1 MSVGLDEEK
10 VTLSNDW
17 KPHVFRKT
25 IRSVGGYVPRAG
37 GACQKTN
44 GLLPDGILAV
54 GSGGMEKLQGIS
66 LDPFK
71 GRIANRSSDL
81 AKSNVVKVE

>member
-10 VTLSNDW
+10 VTLGNDW
-17 KPHVFRKT
+17 KPHVFKKT

-54 GSGGMEKLQGIS
+54 GSGGMEKLQG
-66 LDPFK
+66 
-71 GRIANRSSDL
+71 DL
-81 AKSNVVKVE
+81 S